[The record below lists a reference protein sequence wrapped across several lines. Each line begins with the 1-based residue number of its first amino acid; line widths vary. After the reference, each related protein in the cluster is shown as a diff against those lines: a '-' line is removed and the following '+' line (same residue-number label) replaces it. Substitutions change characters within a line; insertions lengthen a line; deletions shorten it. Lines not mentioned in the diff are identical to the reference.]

1 MWSGLKC
8 SAGSWAASLSW
19 TMTLQFGNESRG
31 KHFLTPEKKKYK
43 SNKCLPQWFCLN
55 SILVESGRP
64 SGHKWVRACSC
75 VLRHV
80 HVCVCMCVHTA
91 RQMSLSVCGAGL
103 SLVAG
108 RWQCSDWADFTE
120 DVRGNLKAALG
131 LRCLSPPRTLTRT
144 CAHARARIRTRA
156 HTHRDVRT
164 ATFYSRLY
172 RHTRT
177 YRCMDRR
184 MKPETWTSAH
194 LGDTHMYVLTCTL
207 SLLLYY
213 KVNYR
218 NLLRECCTIPSV
230 CLTTQC

>member
-31 KHFLTPEKKKYK
+31 KHFLTPGKKNTNPTNVSHSGFVWTQFWWKVEDLVGIYEWGLARVFTGMYMCAYACVCTLLGK
-43 SNKCLPQWFCLN
+43 WACQYAAQASLWWQADDSAVIGLISLRTWGEIWRLPQG
-55 SILVESGRP
+55 SGAYHLPAHWR
-64 SGHKWVRACSC
+64 
-75 VLRHV
+75 
-80 HVCVCMCVHTA
+80 
-91 RQMSLSVCGAGL
+91 
-103 SLVAG
+103 
-108 RWQCSDWADFTE
+108 
-120 DVRGNLKAALG
+120 
-131 LRCLSPPRTLTRT
+131 
-144 CAHARARIRTRA
+144 AHAHMRTRSCTDSDA
-156 HTHRDVRT
+156 CTYTQRC
-164 ATFYSRLY
+164 AYSYLLQ
-172 RHTRT
+172 TRT

-184 MKPETWTSAH
+184 MKPETWISAH
-194 LGDTHMYVLTCTL
+194 LGDTHMYVLKCTL